1 MRQEGRRVV
10 AQLNTD
16 PRWPDG
22 YRGVAGSG
30 CGRKNHP
37 VLRGLGAQFPGRR
50 RCDLGRTEIEIFLTE

>member
-1 MRQEGRRVV
+1 MRQEGRRAV
-10 AQLNTD
+10 APLNTD

-37 VLRGLGAQFPGRR
+37 VLRGLGAQFLCAVSRKAATRSGANG
-50 RCDLGRTEIEIFLTE
+50 D